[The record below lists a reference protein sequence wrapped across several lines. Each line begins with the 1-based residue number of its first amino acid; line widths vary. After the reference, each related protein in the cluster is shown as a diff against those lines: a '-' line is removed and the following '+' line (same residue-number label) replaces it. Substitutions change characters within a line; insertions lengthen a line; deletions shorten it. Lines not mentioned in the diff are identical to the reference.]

1 MSNNFYVRGHE
12 NESKFQQYDLK
23 FQQFGGIW
31 DAEKSRWQFP
41 KEMEPKVIAY
51 MIDIDSNSE
60 TSDVEPSEDEPSVEP
75 SKDVNPQDE
84 PKSRDKKIHRAN
96 SFNSNDESDPEDVG
110 EAKKGD
116 I

>member
-75 SKDVNPQDE
+75 SEDEPSVEPSKDVN

-110 EAKKGD
+110 
-116 I
+116 